1 METPGDES
9 PRGNEHGRHEGERFL
24 TRHVWNGEHDDES
37 LARAIEQSVGLVDH
51 DPRWSQRFAAERER
65 LMRVLPDVFV
75 DIAHIGST
83 PIEGLD
89 AKPIIDLLAGVR
101 SLETVFGLAESLRAH
116 GYTSSDAFN
125 NTIDDRQFFMRH
137 AHGERT
143 HHLHLVVHGS
153 EAWVDR
159 VEFNRLLKEDP
170 DLRERYGALKRA
182 LAETHAGD
190 REAYTEGKSAFIRA
204 AIGRGDRRT
213 KPR

>member
-1 METPGDES
+1 MS
-9 PRGNEHGRHEGERFL
+9 RHA
-24 TRHVWNGEHDDES
+24 WNGESEDPS
-37 LARAIEQSVGLVDH
+37 LARAIDQSVGLADH
-51 DPRWSQRFAAERER
+51 DPRWSERFAAERER

-83 PIEGLD
+83 PIEGLK
-89 AKPIIDLLAGVR
+89 AKPVIDLLAGVR
-101 SLETVFGLAESLRAH
+101 TLDVVFRLAGPLCAN

-125 NTIDDRQFFMRH
+125 RTMTDRQFFMRH

-153 EAWVDR
+153 EAWIDR
-159 VEFNRLLKEDP
+159 IAFNHLLRDDA
-170 DLRERYGALKRA
+170 DLRQRYEALKRA
-182 LAETHAGD
+182 LAEDHAGD

-204 AIGRGDRRT
+204 AIGRSDRRR

>member
-1 METPGDES
+1 M
-9 PRGNEHGRHEGERFL
+9 
-24 TRHVWNGEHDDES
+24 TRHAWNGESDDES
-37 LARAIEQSVGLVDH
+37 LLRAIEQSVGLADH
-51 DPRWSQRFAAERER
+51 DPRWADRFAAERAR
-65 LMRVLPDVFV
+65 LMDALPGVFV

-83 PIEGLD
+83 PIEGLK

-101 SLETVFGLAESLRAH
+101 TPDVLFGLAEPLCAN

-125 NTIDDRQFFMRH
+125 RTMSDRQFFMRH

-153 EAWVDR
+153 EAWADR
-159 VEFNRLLKEDP
+159 VEFNQLLRDDP
-170 DLRERYGALKRA
+170 ELRKRYEILKRA

-190 REAYTEGKSAFIRA
+190 REAYTEGKSTFIRA
-204 AIGRGDRRT
+204 AIGRSDRRT

>member
-1 METPGDES
+1 M
-9 PRGNEHGRHEGERFL
+9 
-24 TRHVWNGEHDDES
+24 TRHVWNGEHQDAS
-37 LARAIEQSVGLVDH
+37 LTRAIDQSVGLAEH
-51 DPRWSQRFAAERER
+51 DPRWSERFAAERAR

-83 PIEGLD
+83 PIDGLK

-101 SLETVFGLAESLRAH
+101 TLDTMFGLAEPLCAN

-125 NTIDDRQFFMRH
+125 RTMTDRQFFMRH

-143 HHLHLVVHGS
+143 HHLHLVVHDS
-153 EAWVDR
+153 EAWIDR
-159 VEFNRLLKEDP
+159 VEFNHLLRDDA
-170 DLRERYGALKRA
+170 DLRHRYEALKRA
-182 LAETHAGD
+182 LAEAHAGD

-204 AIGRGDRRT
+204 AIGRSDRRT